1 MPKFGCKSKTQANLT
16 RTCHEKQFP
25 KSLCEC
31 HLCSSVQEHVLDSFL
46 INIVYL
52 QMSKWKW
59 FRFFLP
65 LSDSLYPSVV
75 FLSKFCLCNKHSSL
89 VTIISWKL
97 FQKKKQGKF
106 LSWTRHPIKLLQKP
120 NLGILSF
127 LKIKKIFKSFLKINK
142 NMTIRGLFLFTA
154 V

>member
-52 QMSKWKW
+52 QMSKWRW

-97 FQKKKQGKF
+97 FQKKKARKVLKLNKASHKITPKAQPWH
-106 LSWTRHPIKLLQKP
+106 LKLLKDQ
-120 NLGILSF
+120 
-127 LKIKKIFKSFLKINK
+127 
-142 NMTIRGLFLFTA
+142 
-154 V
+154 